1 MCCSPICLTLISF
14 SVGSE
19 LGWGKGVFVL
29 SSFKPQ
35 MNKYIFTPFIHC
47 SPPKGGFHPYLQ
59 TPETQDK
66 DDDLN
71 YIKPLVIIFMFKASQ
86 LIKLPTLKQKKKEKK
101 SHISF

>member
-1 MCCSPICLTLISF
+1 MCWSPICLTLISF

-86 LIKLPTLKQKKKEKK
+86 VD
-101 SHISF
+101 